1 MIMSITNKTK
11 IVFISYNNGRV
22 YRGGEI
28 FVDELA
34 KHLSGLGNDVC
45 LIQGSKSSKPQNYHV
60 VHIVTNPNW
69 KGQDFTGTFKRK
81 FFIDQ
86 RSLAIA
92 KFTIQALS
100 HLREINPDVVFSI
113 NGGWQ
118 SVILRLWCL
127 IFGKKILFAS
137 ISGKSWESKLDLLL
151 FPSAYI
157 ALSNDIKFWANKNNP
172 YLKNLVTIPNGVDT
186 ELFNPDGEKT
196 HLNLLKP
203 IVLGVGA
210 MSKQKRWPL
219 LISAVER
226 CATPCSL
233 LLIGTGPEE
242 EFIKQLGKKALG
254 EHRFLHIQR
263 VEHEE
268 MPKYYRACDL
278 FGFPSDST
286 EAQGIVCL
294 EAMATGLP
302 VVATNDEQRR
312 ELIGNAG
319 ILTDPTKLDQFS
331 TVIHTA
337 TQRVWKELPN
347 NQAKKYSWDKIA
359 QLYFH
364 LISDIVSR
372 NGTKESKVNG

>member
-1 MIMSITNKTK
+1 MSITNKLK
-11 IVFISYNNGRV
+11 IAFISYNNGRV

-34 KHLSGLGNDVC
+34 KRLSEMGNDVWV
-45 LIQGSKSSKPQNYHV
+45 IQGSKAAKTQNYHV
-60 VHIVTNPNW
+60 VHIETKPDW
-69 KGQDFTGTFKRK
+69 KGRDFTGTFKRK

-86 RSLAIA
+86 RSLAIT
-92 KFTIQALS
+92 KFTLQSLS
-100 HLREINPDVVFSI
+100 YLKEINPDVVFPI

-127 IFGKKILFAS
+127 IFSKKILFAS
-137 ISGKSWESKLDLLL
+137 ISGKSRESKLDLLL

-157 ALSNDIKFWANKNNP
+157 TLSDDIKSWANKNNP
-172 YLKNLVTIPNGVDT
+172 YMKNLVTIPNGVDT
-186 ELFNPDGEKT
+186 ETFNPDGVKA

-203 IVLGVGA
+203 IILGVGA
-210 MSKQKRWPL
+210 MSKQKRWSL
-219 LISAVER
+219 LINAVER
-226 CATPCSL
+226 CAVPCSL

-242 EFIKQLGKKALG
+242 EYIKQLGKMVLG

-263 VEHEE
+263 VEPKE
-268 MPKYYRACDL
+268 MPKYYRACNL
-278 FGFPSDST
+278 LGFPSDST

-294 EAMATGLP
+294 EAMASGLP

-319 ILTDPTKLDQFS
+319 IFADPTKLDQFS
-331 TVIHTA
+331 TAIHTA
-337 TQRVWKELPN
+337 TQRKWKDLPD